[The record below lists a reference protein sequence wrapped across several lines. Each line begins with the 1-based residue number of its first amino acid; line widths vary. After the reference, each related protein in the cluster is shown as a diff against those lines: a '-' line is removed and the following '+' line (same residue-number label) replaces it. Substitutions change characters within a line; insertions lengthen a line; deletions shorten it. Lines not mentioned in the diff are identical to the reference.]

1 MRAKVR
7 KRKIVP
13 IEATI
18 ITKDQGSRDN
28 LKAEAEKARIEL
40 YKILG
45 RRVFEFCSKEISHR
59 NGDPGCYR
67 VTARIRI
74 VDSR

>member
-18 ITKDQGSRDN
+18 VTGDQEFRGN
-28 LKAEAEKARIEL
+28 LKDEAEKARIEL

-45 RRVFEFCSKEISHR
+45 RRVFEFCGKEISHS
-59 NGDPGCYR
+59 NGDPGFFT
-67 VTARIRI
+67 VTARIRV